1 MAADTDIAAH
11 LPPASPARE
20 VIAERYEI
28 LDEIG
33 RGGQALTFLARDLQT
48 DERVVLKELDLR
60 RAGDWKAIEL
70 FEREGEVLGSL
81 AHPGIPR
88 YVDAFQV
95 SDATGEADII
105 RFFLAQEFVPG
116 ESLRERI
123 EAGRLLDETEA
134 SALLVELFDVLDYLH
149 SQSPPVVHRDIKPAN
164 IIMRAGGGVALVDFG
179 AVQEVV
185 QETAGGDTIVGTSG
199 FLPPEQLMGRASPA
213 SDLYALG
220 ATVVYAM
227 GGVHPAD
234 MPMRAMRLD
243 FRGAVRCSAKL
254 DKLLDKMLEPAVED
268 RLADV
273 RQARDQLVDEAN
285 LPAKSRTELA
295 TEPVT
300 IERDADTLTVTVA
313 PRVPRHTP
321 FSITA
326 LAVALM
332 LPFLVL
338 SAKVLY
344 LMAAVPLLAA
354 MVFWLGDFGV
364 LTHIIELTPRTF
376 RMQRRWGLLRW
387 TTRGELEDLHG
398 ADVYTPETSPK
409 LSLLDGTQERVIA
422 ARLDEASCRKMGEH
436 IEMYLD
442 EYNR

>member
-1 MAADTDIAAH
+1 LAADTDIAVFH
-11 LPPASPARE
+11 DSTGEL
-20 VIAERYEI
+20 IAERYEV

-33 RGGQALTFLARDLQT
+33 RGGQALTFLARDRQT

-60 RAGDWKAIEL
+60 RAGDWKAVEL
-70 FEREGEVLGSL
+70 FEREGEVLRSL
-81 AHPGIPR
+81 AHPAIPR
-88 YVDAFQV
+88 YIDAFQV
-95 SDATGEADII
+95 DGTAEDTDII

-123 EAGRLLDETEA
+123 EAGRLLDEEEA
-134 SALLVELFDVLDYLH
+134 RRLLVEIFDVLDYLH
-149 SQSPPVVHRDIKPAN
+149 SKSPPVVHRDIKPAN
-164 IIMRAGGGVALVDFG
+164 IIMRDDGGIALVDFG

-199 FLPPEQLMGRASPA
+199 FLPPEQLMGKASPA

-243 FRGAVRCSAKL
+243 YRGAVHCSAKL
-254 DKLLDKMLEPAVED
+254 DKLLEKMLEPAVED
-268 RLADV
+268 RLSDV
-273 RQARDQLVDEAN
+273 RQAREQLSDETS
-285 LPAKSRTELA
+285 LLAKSRTKLA

-326 LAVALM
+326 LAVALV
-332 LPFLVL
+332 LPFLVV
-338 SAKVLY
+338 SSKVLY
-344 LMAAVPLLAA
+344 FAAAVPILAA
-354 MVFWLGDFGV
+354 MAFWVGDFGV
-364 LTHIIELTPRTF
+364 LTHVIELTPRTF
-376 RMQRRWGLLRW
+376 SMQRRWGLLRW
-387 TTRGELEDLHG
+387 TVRGRLDDLHG
-398 ADVYTPETSPK
+398 ADVYTPESSPK
-409 LSLLDGTQERVIA
+409 FSLLDGTKERVIA
-422 ARLDEASCRKMGEH
+422 ARLDEASCRKMGKH